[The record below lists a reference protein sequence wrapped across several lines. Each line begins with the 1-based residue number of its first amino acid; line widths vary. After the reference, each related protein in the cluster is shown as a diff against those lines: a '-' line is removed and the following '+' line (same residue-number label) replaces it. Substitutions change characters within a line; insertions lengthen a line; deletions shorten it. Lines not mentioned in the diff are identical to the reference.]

1 MFKHKAVMFLY
12 FYIYV
17 SISFFFSPFL
27 IEVKDFKPET
37 IGYLTTI
44 GLIFLIISF
53 LFSGIIADKINSNK
67 KIILINLFI
76 SFFVV
81 LGLIIFTSKLILAIL
96 YILVWAS
103 FIMITSQL
111 DGLVIRD
118 IDSKLYSKVRAFGS
132 YGAALSY
139 FINSYALGGLNLK
152 QIIGFNALLIIVIII
167 FVSMI
172 KETHYHNI
180 SIKEYKQSL
189 ITARK
194 IKPLI
199 YILIIT
205 FLTYGTL
212 SADDSYQVIYNTDIV
227 KIATAV
233 MGIVGFISI
242 VSEGSFMLL
251 HQKILKK
258 FGLTGTINI
267 GIITLLAI
275 YITRFS
281 LYTSPFIIN
290 LGSILMGVFVGFFVP
305 SAILIINTY
314 VKDDTKNTFLS
325 LYQIMIRLGGAL
337 IGLVT
342 AIFYDLT
349 GTLQNIY
356 IIHSI
361 LIACSLYFVY
371 LLKQELSNSKE
382 KQLK

>member
-1 MFKHKAVMFLY
+1 MFKHKTVMFLY

-27 IEVKDFKPET
+27 IEVKNFDPET
-37 IGYLTTI
+37 IGYLTTT

-67 KIILINLFI
+67 KIILINLCI

-81 LGLIIFTSKLILAIL
+81 LGLIFFTNKIILAIL
-96 YILVWAS
+96 YILIWAS

-132 YGAALSY
+132 YGAAVSY
-139 FINSYALGGLNLK
+139 FVNSYALGGLNLN
-152 QIIGFNALLIIVIII
+152 QIIGLNAVLIVIIII
-167 FVSMI
+167 FVSLI
-172 KETHYHNI
+172 TETHYQNI

-212 SADDSYQVIYNTDIV
+212 SADDSYQVIYNTDVV
-227 KIATAV
+227 KISTTI

-251 HQKILKK
+251 HQKIVNK
-258 FGLTGTINI
+258 FGLTKTINI
-267 GIITLLAI
+267 GIITLLVI

-281 LYTSPFIIN
+281 LYTSPLIIN
-290 LGSILMGVFVGFFVP
+290 LGSIFMGVFIGFFVP

-314 VKDDTKNTFLS
+314 VKDNTKNTFLS

-337 IGLVT
+337 IGLIT

-371 LLKQELSNSKE
+371 LLKKELNQTQK
-382 KQLK
+382 KQL

>member
-1 MFKHKAVMFLY
+1 MIKHKTVMFLY

-27 IEVKDFKPET
+27 IEAKHFEPAT
-37 IGYLTTI
+37 MGYLTTT
-44 GLIFLIISF
+44 GLIFLILSF
-53 LFSGIIADKINSNK
+53 LFSGVIADKINSNK
-67 KIILINLFI
+67 KIILFNLI
-76 SFFVV
+76 LSFFVV
-81 LGLIIFTSKLILAIL
+81 IGLIFFTNKLILAIL

-118 IDSKLYSKVRAFGS
+118 INSNLYSKVRAFGS
-132 YGAALSY
+132 YGAAFSY
-139 FINSYALGGLNLK
+139 FINSYALDGFNYL
-152 QIIGFNALLIIVIII
+152 QIIGFNAVLIIIII
-167 FVSMI
+167 ILVSLI
-172 KETHYHNI
+172 KETNYHTI
-180 SIKEYKQSL
+180 TLKEYKISFL
-189 ITARK
+189 TARK

-212 SADDSYQVIYNTDIV
+212 SADDSFQVIYNTQIV
-227 KIATAV
+227 KISTLV

-242 VSEGSFMLL
+242 VSEGSFMMI
-251 HQKILKK
+251 HQKILNK
-258 FGLTGTINI
+258 FGLTNTINI
-267 GIITLLAI
+267 GIITLLII
-275 YITRFS
+275 YITRFW

-290 LGSILMGVFVGFFVP
+290 LGSILMGVFIGFYVP

-314 VKDDTKNTFLS
+314 VQDDTKNTFLS

-361 LIACSLYFVY
+361 LIAFSLYFVF
-371 LLKQELSNSKE
+371 LLKQELKKENS
-382 KQLK
+382 

>member
-1 MFKHKAVMFLY
+1 MFKHKTVMFLY

-27 IEVKDFKPET
+27 IEIKNFNPET
-37 IGYLTTI
+37 IGYLTTT

-67 KIILINLFI
+67 KIILINLCI

-81 LGLIIFTSKLILAIL
+81 LGLIFFTNKIILAIL
-96 YILVWAS
+96 YILIWAS

-132 YGAALSY
+132 YGAAVSY
-139 FINSYALGGLNLK
+139 FINSYALGGLNLN
-152 QIIGFNALLIIVIII
+152 QIIGLNAVLIVIIII
-167 FVSMI
+167 FVSLI
-172 KETHYHNI
+172 TETHYQNI

-189 ITARK
+189 ITTRK

-212 SADDSYQVIYNTDIV
+212 SADDSYQVIYNTDVV
-227 KIATAV
+227 KISTMI

-251 HQKILKK
+251 HQKIVNK
-258 FGLTGTINI
+258 FGLTNTINI
-267 GIITLLAI
+267 GIITLLVI

-281 LYTSPFIIN
+281 LYTSPLVIN
-290 LGSILMGVFVGFFVP
+290 LGSIFMGVFIGFFVP

-314 VKDDTKNTFLS
+314 VKDNTKNTFLS

-337 IGLVT
+337 IGLIT

-371 LLKQELSNSKE
+371 LLKKELNQTQK
-382 KQLK
+382 KQL

>member
-1 MFKHKAVMFLY
+1 MFKHKTVMFLY

-27 IEVKDFKPET
+27 IEVKNFDPET
-37 IGYLTTI
+37 IGYLTTT

-67 KIILINLFI
+67 KIILINLCI

-81 LGLIIFTSKLILAIL
+81 LGLIFFTNKIILAIL
-96 YILVWAS
+96 YILIWAS

-132 YGAALSY
+132 YGAAVSY
-139 FINSYALGGLNLK
+139 FVNSYALGGLNLN
-152 QIIGFNALLIIVIII
+152 QIIGLNAVLIVIIII
-167 FVSMI
+167 FVSLI
-172 KETHYHNI
+172 TETHYQNI

-212 SADDSYQVIYNTDIV
+212 SADDSYQVIYNTDVV
-227 KIATAV
+227 KISTTI

-251 HQKILKK
+251 HQKIVNKI
-258 FGLTGTINI
+258 GLTKTINI
-267 GIITLLAI
+267 GIITLLVI

-281 LYTSPFIIN
+281 LYTSPLIIN
-290 LGSILMGVFVGFFVP
+290 LGSIFMGVFIGFFVP

-314 VKDDTKNTFLS
+314 VKDNTKNTFLS

-337 IGLVT
+337 IGLIT

-371 LLKQELSNSKE
+371 LLKKELDQTQTK
-382 KQLK
+382 

>member
-1 MFKHKAVMFLY
+1 MFKHKTVMFLY

-27 IEVKDFKPET
+27 IEIKNFNPET
-37 IGYLTTI
+37 IGYLTTT

-67 KIILINLFI
+67 KIILINLCI

-81 LGLIIFTSKLILAIL
+81 LGLIFFTNKIILAIL
-96 YILVWAS
+96 YILIWAS

-132 YGAALSY
+132 YGAAVSY
-139 FINSYALGGLNLK
+139 FINSYALGGLNLN
-152 QIIGFNALLIIVIII
+152 QIIGLNAVLIVIIII
-167 FVSMI
+167 FVSLI
-172 KETHYHNI
+172 TETHYQNI

-212 SADDSYQVIYNTDIV
+212 SADDSYQVIYNTDVV
-227 KIATAV
+227 KISTMI

-251 HQKILKK
+251 HQKIVNK
-258 FGLTGTINI
+258 FGLTNTINI
-267 GIITLLAI
+267 GIITLLVI
-275 YITRFS
+275 YITHFS
-281 LYTSPFIIN
+281 LYTSPLVIN
-290 LGSILMGVFVGFFVP
+290 LGSIFMGVFIGFFVP

-314 VKDDTKNTFLS
+314 VKDNTKNTFLS

-337 IGLVT
+337 IGLIT

-371 LLKQELSNSKE
+371 LLKKELNQTQK
-382 KQLK
+382 KQL